1 MLMSVHRVWVLSNNL
16 IRAEIE
22 SMWKKSEM
30 LQTSAN
36 TFSLCY
42 NRERYKTYLLAVRL
56 KLPTK

>member
-1 MLMSVHRVWVLSNNL
+1 
-16 IRAEIE
+16 
-22 SMWKKSEM
+22 M